1 MFKKITIL
9 STLIA
14 SNMAL
19 AHETPE
25 YNPSNAQLTIPEVK
39 VGSGMVYNAKLK
51 FDGVDNFKLLSFEN
65 TSPNIPPA
73 GKAADVEQ
81 WLMKGIYKN
90 WACEATKHAGRAPSP
105 HGENRICS
113 NPLLSASDSGT
124 FPMGAASVKELYSG
138 DTISGYAV
146 GVKIIAGEG
155 KDTWYWYERLG
166 SSVEGDGIADKA
178 CEGCHS
184 HAADD
189 GKGRDR
195 TFTRVK

>member
-1 MFKKITIL
+1 MFKKIAIL
-9 STLIA
+9 STLIV

-73 GKAADVEQ
+73 GKAADLEQ
-81 WLMKGIYKN
+81 WIMTGVYKN
-90 WACEATKHAGRAPSP
+90 WACEAAKHPNRAPSP

-113 NPLLSASDSGT
+113 NPLLSASASGAY
-124 FPMGAASVKELYSG
+124 PVGAASVKELYAG
-138 DTISGYAV
+138 NAISGYAL
-146 GVKIIAGEG
+146 GVKIKAGEG
-155 KDTWYWYERLG
+155 QDTWYWYERIG
-166 SSVEGDGIADKA
+166 GAVVADGIGNPT

-189 GKGRDR
+189 AKGRDR
-195 TFTRVK
+195 VFTQVK